1 MTATK
6 AQLIERVSAFL
17 GKRTTMTLATI
28 DREGKPQA
36 ADLFYASDD
45 QLNLY
50 FLSGDRS
57 RHAANLS
64 RVRGVALTVHN
75 DTWDWRDIQ
84 GVQIEGEARAVT
96 DPDERD
102 RAWSLFRRKFPF
114 TSEFVDQIVRSN
126 FYVVAPKWVRL
137 IDNTHG
143 SDYREEFSLP

>member
-1 MTATK
+1 MTANK

-17 GKRTTMTLATI
+17 AKRTTMTIATV

-36 ADLFYASDD
+36 ADLFYVSDD
-45 QLNLY
+45 RLNLY

-57 RHAANLS
+57 HHAANLS
-64 RVRGVALTVHN
+64 RVNRVALTVHN

-114 TSEFVDQIVRSN
+114 TSEYVDQIVRSN
-126 FYVVAPKWVRL
+126 FCAVTPQWVRL
-137 IDNTHG
+137 IDHTHG
-143 SDYREEFSLP
+143 SDYREEFTLP